1 MNEIARISPLDGIA
15 IGKLVTPPEMP
26 GQLSF
31 EMVPV
36 DKLYIDR
43 NYQRTI
49 SNKSAAIIR
58 KIVKGFSWTRFGAL
72 SVAKRDNSYL
82 IIDGQHRAIAAMTL
96 GVTLVPCM
104 VSSEDQKG
112 QALEFVG
119 INNDRTRVGSVDKFR
134 ARCASGDKQALELAQ
149 MLTDLGITTDV
160 IPGTPLKPKQ
170 TRAIAALERLMK
182 HPGPG
187 MLFTTLEVMLDAQPK
202 QTNLLTSFAISATAM
217 LTAKVIEA
225 GGDLDDLV
233 VMLRETDFESIRIDA
248 VKVTRMFGGKTSH
261 HGAKILVRMWNKGR
275 TKGRIKE

>member
-1 MNEIARISPLDGIA
+1 MNDITGIAPLDGITTTKQA
-15 IGKLVTPPEMP
+15 VPPEMP

-31 EMVPV
+31 EMVPI
-36 DKLYIDR
+36 DSLYIDR

-49 SNKSAAIIR
+49 SNKSAAIVR

-72 SVAKRDNSYL
+72 SVAKRDSVYL

-96 GVTLVPCM
+96 GIRQVPCM

-134 ARCASGDKQALELAQ
+134 ARCASGDKRALELAQ

-187 MLFTTLEVMLDAQPK
+187 ILFTTLEVMLDAQPE

-217 LTAKVIEA
+217 LTAKVIET
-225 GGDLDDLV
+225 GGDLDELV
-233 VMLRETDFESIRIDA
+233 VMLSETDFESIRIDA
-248 VKVTRMFGGKTSH
+248 VKATRMFGGKTSR
-261 HGAKILVRMWNKGR
+261 HGAKILARTWNKGR
-275 TKGRIKE
+275 TKGRITE